1 MIYQM
6 ETVIISNVAGM
17 CSHCGEW
24 RNPVKSTVR
33 WVRFWMGLFF
43 GGFFFFFCGTCSIQ
57 VWLLWQQQRFFFVF
71 LFFGFFPPPPRR
83 ISERL
88 EAKIQQGLGLK
99 CNLPLSQACTGRRL
113 VQAQARHFFEEASAG
128 GASAC
133 SGTWCQRVR
142 FSSRVSQLETNGP
155 GRRVRVRRSS
165 RSSLCVEPSSGV
177 SSGVSRPVA
186 HTGGYRR
193 RPNPGGKQLRRADGG
208 AETRL
213 QSCGCRPSWVLDLLH
228 PPSRR
233 GQSPAGLPTDAAA
246 GGCDPGERQLGCRG
260 IPGQRVLRARVFL
273 SGLSA
278 RPSPF

>member
-1 MIYQM
+1 MGPFLDGA
-6 ETVIISNVAGM
+6 V
-17 CSHCGEW
+17 
-24 RNPVKSTVR
+24 
-33 WVRFWMGLFF
+33 FWGLFI
-43 GGFFFFFCGTCSIQ
+43 FFCGTCSIQ
-57 VWLLWQQQRFFFVF
+57 AWLLWQQQRFF
-71 LFFGFFPPPPRR
+71 LFFVFFPPPPRR

-278 RPSPF
+278 RPSPFRNHALDHACLLGQNR